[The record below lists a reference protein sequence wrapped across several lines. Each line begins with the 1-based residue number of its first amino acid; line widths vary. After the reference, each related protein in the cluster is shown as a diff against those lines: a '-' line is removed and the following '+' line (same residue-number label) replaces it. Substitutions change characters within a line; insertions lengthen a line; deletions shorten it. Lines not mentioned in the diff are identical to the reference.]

1 MTHSDQITQID
12 TVRAY
17 HSGPVSSLLSLSCSL
32 SAF

>member
-17 HSGPVSSLLSLSCSL
+17 HSGPVSALLSFPFFVLL
-32 SAF
+32 A